1 MGKVLIALC
10 TVFLLAFPARGEQ
23 TVTWESLTVWNDLP
37 PLYDPAPWPSDL
49 AGKRVILRWNGKH
62 NGDLLLDY
70 LHSLLSR
77 AFPDTEFIKAYE
89 TDPALSGVS
98 KDLPESEATART
110 LLELR
115 PDLVIAATGDC
126 RACSAWLAIDQIQL
140 ERAGVPTLT
149 ILTQPFL
156 KTFHNVRQNLRI
168 GPLHCITVPHPVA
181 IIRDEKVRA
190 KVDEAFPAVDCGLS
204 HKYPG
209 KAAMPPPSQR
219 RPIPKRRLASLPE
232 KSRPH
237 GVGQREI
244 SLFRPVPCGRP
255 IHSKPIRDRRRSPIQ
270 KRTLRHC
277 AERPFSTWHRQ
288 PGFRRA
294 FSIPGGLVSPKR
306 GSKEGSRLIPDAEVT
321 GWPFEG
327 LLPQKPSAE
336 G

>member
-168 GPLHCITVPHPVA
+168 GALHCVTVPHPVA

-190 KVDEAFPAVDCGLS
+190 KVDEAFPAILDALRSGRTADS
-204 HKYPG
+204 TKTFPAETAPPAEAEASSAAPG
-209 KAAMPPPSQR
+209 DK
-219 RPIPKRRLASLPE
+219 
-232 KSRPH
+232 
-237 GVGQREI
+237 
-244 SLFRPVPCGRP
+244 VP
-255 IHSKPIRDRRRSPIQ
+255 
-270 KRTLRHC
+270 
-277 AERPFSTWHRQ
+277 AELQ
-288 PGFRRA
+288 
-294 FSIPGGLVSPKR
+294 
-306 GSKEGSRLIPDAEVT
+306 
-321 GWPFEG
+321 
-327 LLPQKPSAE
+327 
-336 G
+336 

>member
-23 TVTWESLTVWNDLP
+23 AVTWESLTVWNDLP

-89 TDPALSGVS
+89 TDPTLSGIS
-98 KDLPESEATART
+98 KDLPESEATARA

-168 GPLHCITVPHPVA
+168 GPLHCVAVPHPVA

-190 KVDEAFPAVDCGLS
+190 KVDEAFPAILDALRS
-204 HKYPG
+204 G
-209 KAAMPPPSQR
+209 KAADSTKIFPAETAPP
-219 RPIPKRRLASLPE
+219 
-232 KSRPH
+232 
-237 GVGQREI
+237 
-244 SLFRPVPCGRP
+244 
-255 IHSKPIRDRRRSPIQ
+255 
-270 KRTLRHC
+270 
-277 AERPFSTWHRQ
+277 AE
-288 PGFRRA
+288 
-294 FSIPGGLVSPKR
+294 
-306 GSKEGSRLIPDAEVT
+306 AEA
-321 GWPFEG
+321 
-327 LLPQKPSAE
+327 PSAAP
-336 G
+336 GKQIPADLQ

>member
-23 TVTWESLTVWNDLP
+23 AVTWESLTVWNDLP

-89 TDPALSGVS
+89 TDPALSGHLQGS
-98 KDLPESEATART
+98 ARIRGHGAGAPRTAPRSGH
-110 LLELR
+110 R
-115 PDLVIAATGDC
+115 GDRGL

-168 GPLHCITVPHPVA
+168 GPLHCVAVPHPVA

-190 KVDEAFPAVDCGLS
+190 KVDEAFPAILDALRS
-204 HKYPG
+204 G
-209 KAAMPPPSQR
+209 KAADSTKTFPAETAPP
-219 RPIPKRRLASLPE
+219 
-232 KSRPH
+232 
-237 GVGQREI
+237 
-244 SLFRPVPCGRP
+244 
-255 IHSKPIRDRRRSPIQ
+255 
-270 KRTLRHC
+270 
-277 AERPFSTWHRQ
+277 AE
-288 PGFRRA
+288 
-294 FSIPGGLVSPKR
+294 
-306 GSKEGSRLIPDAEVT
+306 AEA
-321 GWPFEG
+321 
-327 LLPQKPSAE
+327 PSAAP
-336 G
+336 GKQIPADLQ

>member
-23 TVTWESLTVWNDLP
+23 AVTWESLTVWNDLP

-89 TDPALSGVS
+89 TDPTLSGIS
-98 KDLPESEATART
+98 KDLPESEATARA

-156 KTFHNVRQNLRI
+156 KTFHNVR
-168 GPLHCITVPHPVA
+168 
-181 IIRDEKVRA
+181 DEKVRA
-190 KVDEAFPAVDCGLS
+190 KVDEAFPAILDALRS
-204 HKYPG
+204 G
-209 KAAMPPPSQR
+209 KAADSTKIFPAETAPPAEAKASSAAPGKQ
-219 RPIPKRRLASLPE
+219 IPADL
-232 KSRPH
+232 
-237 GVGQREI
+237 Q
-244 SLFRPVPCGRP
+244 
-255 IHSKPIRDRRRSPIQ
+255 
-270 KRTLRHC
+270 
-277 AERPFSTWHRQ
+277 
-288 PGFRRA
+288 
-294 FSIPGGLVSPKR
+294 
-306 GSKEGSRLIPDAEVT
+306 
-321 GWPFEG
+321 
-327 LLPQKPSAE
+327 
-336 G
+336 

>member
-1 MGKVLIALC
+1 MGRVLIALC

-23 TVTWESLTVWNDLP
+23 AVTWESLTVWNDLP

-49 AGKRVILRWNGKH
+49 TGKRVILRWNGKH

-89 TDPALSGVS
+89 TDPTLSGIS
-98 KDLPESEATART
+98 KDLPESEATARA

-168 GPLHCITVPHPVA
+168 GPLHCVAVPHPVA

-190 KVDEAFPAVDCGLS
+190 KVDEAFPAILDALRS
-204 HKYPG
+204 G
-209 KAAMPPPSQR
+209 KAADSAAPPAEA
-219 RPIPKRRLASLPE
+219 KASSAAPG
-232 KSRPH
+232 K
-237 GVGQREI
+237 Q
-244 SLFRPVPCGRP
+244 VPA
-255 IHSKPIRDRRRSPIQ
+255 DLQ
-270 KRTLRHC
+270 
-277 AERPFSTWHRQ
+277 
-288 PGFRRA
+288 
-294 FSIPGGLVSPKR
+294 
-306 GSKEGSRLIPDAEVT
+306 
-321 GWPFEG
+321 
-327 LLPQKPSAE
+327 
-336 G
+336 

>member
-115 PDLVIAATGDC
+115 PDLVIAAT
-126 RACSAWLAIDQIQL
+126 
-140 ERAGVPTLT
+140 AGP
-149 ILTQPFL
+149 
-156 KTFHNVRQNLRI
+156 
-168 GPLHCITVPHPVA
+168 VPHGSPS
-181 IIRDEKVRA
+181 IRSSSNARA
-190 KVDEAFPAVDCGLS
+190 
-204 HKYPG
+204 
-209 KAAMPPPSQR
+209 
-219 RPIPKRRLASLPE
+219 
-232 KSRPH
+232 SRP
-237 GVGQREI
+237 
-244 SLFRPVPCGRP
+244 
-255 IHSKPIRDRRRSPIQ
+255 
-270 KRTLRHC
+270 
-277 AERPFSTWHRQ
+277 
-288 PGFRRA
+288 
-294 FSIPGGLVSPKR
+294 
-306 GSKEGSRLIPDAEVT
+306 
-321 GWPFEG
+321 
-327 LLPQKPSAE
+327 
-336 G
+336 

>member
-23 TVTWESLTVWNDLP
+23 AVTWESLTVWNDLP

-89 TDPALSGVS
+89 TDPTLSGIS
-98 KDLPESEATART
+98 KDLPESEATARA

-149 ILTQPFL
+149 ILTQPPSL
-156 KTFHNVRQNLRI
+156 THS
-168 GPLHCITVPHPVA
+168 A
-181 IIRDEKVRA
+181 
-190 KVDEAFPAVDCGLS
+190 
-204 HKYPG
+204 PG
-209 KAAMPPPSQR
+209 RRRTARKSFRQR
-219 RPIPKRRLASLPE
+219 RRLRRKPKHRPPHRGNRFRQTFSDRNGKSPRGLRALAQM
-232 KSRPH
+232 SR
-237 GVGQREI
+237 
-244 SLFRPVPCGRP
+244 
-255 IHSKPIRDRRRSPIQ
+255 
-270 KRTLRHC
+270 
-277 AERPFSTWHRQ
+277 
-288 PGFRRA
+288 
-294 FSIPGGLVSPKR
+294 
-306 GSKEGSRLIPDAEVT
+306 
-321 GWPFEG
+321 
-327 LLPQKPSAE
+327 
-336 G
+336 

>member
-23 TVTWESLTVWNDLP
+23 AVTWESLTVWNDLP

-89 TDPALSGVS
+89 TDPALSGIS
-98 KDLPESEATART
+98 KDLPESEATARA

-168 GPLHCITVPHPVA
+168 GP
-181 IIRDEKVRA
+181 
-190 KVDEAFPAVDCGLS
+190 
-204 HKYPG
+204 
-209 KAAMPPPSQR
+209 PP
-219 RPIPKRRLASLPE
+219 L
-232 KSRPH
+232 
-237 GVGQREI
+237 
-244 SLFRPVPCGRP
+244 
-255 IHSKPIRDRRRSPIQ
+255 
-270 KRTLRHC
+270 
-277 AERPFSTWHRQ
+277 
-288 PGFRRA
+288 RRA
-294 FSIPGGLVSPKR
+294 SVFDIASAAGIPQGFFHTRRLVSPKR
-306 GSKEGSRLIPDAEVT
+306 GGKEGVRLIPDTE
-321 GWPFEG
+321 
-327 LLPQKPSAE
+327 
-336 G
+336 

>member
-1 MGKVLIALC
+1 M
-10 TVFLLAFPARGEQ
+10 
-23 TVTWESLTVWNDLP
+23 TWESLTVWNDLP

-89 TDPALSGVS
+89 TDPALSGIS
-98 KDLPESEATART
+98 KDLPESEATARA

-115 PDLVIAATGDC
+115 PDLAIAATGDC

-168 GPLHCITVPHPVA
+168 GPLHCVAVPHPVA

-190 KVDEAFPAVDCGLS
+190 KVDEAFPAILDALRS
-204 HKYPG
+204 G
-209 KAAMPPPSQR
+209 KAADSAKTFPAETAPPAEA
-219 RPIPKRRLASLPE
+219 KASSAAPG
-232 KSRPH
+232 K
-237 GVGQREI
+237 Q
-244 SLFRPVPCGRP
+244 VPA
-255 IHSKPIRDRRRSPIQ
+255 DLQ
-270 KRTLRHC
+270 
-277 AERPFSTWHRQ
+277 
-288 PGFRRA
+288 
-294 FSIPGGLVSPKR
+294 
-306 GSKEGSRLIPDAEVT
+306 
-321 GWPFEG
+321 
-327 LLPQKPSAE
+327 
-336 G
+336 

>member
-23 TVTWESLTVWNDLP
+23 AVTWESLTVWNDLP

-89 TDPALSGVS
+89 TDPALSGIS
-98 KDLPESEATART
+98 KDLPESEATARA

-156 KTFHNVRQNLRI
+156 KTF
-168 GPLHCITVPHPVA
+168 TTS
-181 IIRDEKVRA
+181 A
-190 KVDEAFPAVDCGLS
+190 K
-204 HKYPG
+204 
-209 KAAMPPPSQR
+209 
-219 RPIPKRRLASLPE
+219 
-232 KSRPH
+232 
-237 GVGQREI
+237 I
-244 SLFRPVPCGRP
+244 S
-255 IHSKPIRDRRRSPIQ
+255 
-270 KRTLRHC
+270 
-277 AERPFSTWHRQ
+277 A
-288 PGFRRA
+288 
-294 FSIPGGLVSPKR
+294 
-306 GSKEGSRLIPDAEVT
+306 
-321 GWPFEG
+321 
-327 LLPQKPSAE
+327 
-336 G
+336 

>member
-23 TVTWESLTVWNDLP
+23 AVTWESLTVWNDLP

-89 TDPALSGVS
+89 TDPALSGIS
-98 KDLPESEATART
+98 KDLPESEATARA

-168 GPLHCITVPHPVA
+168 GPLHCVAVPT
-181 IIRDEKVRA
+181 
-190 KVDEAFPAVDCGLS
+190 
-204 HKYPG
+204 
-209 KAAMPPPSQR
+209 PS
-219 RPIPKRRLASLPE
+219 PSSATKRSAPRST
-232 KSRPH
+232 
-237 GVGQREI
+237 
-244 SLFRPVPCGRP
+244 
-255 IHSKPIRDRRRSPIQ
+255 RRSPPSLTHSAPGRR
-270 KRTLRHC
+270 RTARKPFRQRRRLRRKPKH
-277 AERPFSTWHRQ
+277 RPPHRGNRFRQTFSDRNGKS
-288 PGFRRA
+288 PRGLRA
-294 FSIPGGLVSPKR
+294 LAQM
-306 GSKEGSRLIPDAEVT
+306 SR
-321 GWPFEG
+321 
-327 LLPQKPSAE
+327 
-336 G
+336 

>member
-1 MGKVLIALC
+1 MGRVLIALC

-23 TVTWESLTVWNDLP
+23 AVTWESLTVWNDLP

-49 AGKRVILRWNGKH
+49 TGKRVILRWNGKH

-89 TDPALSGVS
+89 TDPTLSGIS
-98 KDLPESEATART
+98 KDLHESEATARA

-168 GPLHCITVPHPVA
+168 GPLHCVAVPH
-181 IIRDEKVRA
+181 
-190 KVDEAFPAVDCGLS
+190 
-204 HKYPG
+204 
-209 KAAMPPPSQR
+209 
-219 RPIPKRRLASLPE
+219 
-232 KSRPH
+232 
-237 GVGQREI
+237 
-244 SLFRPVPCGRP
+244 
-255 IHSKPIRDRRRSPIQ
+255 
-270 KRTLRHC
+270 
-277 AERPFSTWHRQ
+277 
-288 PGFRRA
+288 
-294 FSIPGGLVSPKR
+294 
-306 GSKEGSRLIPDAEVT
+306 
-321 GWPFEG
+321 
-327 LLPQKPSAE
+327 
-336 G
+336 

>member
-23 TVTWESLTVWNDLP
+23 AVTWESLTVWNDLP

-89 TDPALSGVS
+89 TDPALSGIS
-98 KDLPESEATART
+98 KDLPESEATARA

-140 ERAGVPTLT
+140 ERAGVP
-149 ILTQPFL
+149 
-156 KTFHNVRQNLRI
+156 QNLRI

-190 KVDEAFPAVDCGLS
+190 KVDEAFPAILDALRSGRTADS
-204 HKYPG
+204 TKTFPAETAPPAEAEASSAAPG
-209 KAAMPPPSQR
+209 KQ
-219 RPIPKRRLASLPE
+219 IPADL
-232 KSRPH
+232 
-237 GVGQREI
+237 Q
-244 SLFRPVPCGRP
+244 
-255 IHSKPIRDRRRSPIQ
+255 
-270 KRTLRHC
+270 
-277 AERPFSTWHRQ
+277 
-288 PGFRRA
+288 
-294 FSIPGGLVSPKR
+294 
-306 GSKEGSRLIPDAEVT
+306 
-321 GWPFEG
+321 
-327 LLPQKPSAE
+327 
-336 G
+336 